1 MVQES
6 TGNCLG
12 SDVRD
17 RDGLRPAGEP
27 VDTYQQVSLSVAG
40 WQWADDV
47 QVDMIKGRDRV
58 GSVPSAVEVWNCILE
73 RWQATHSR
81 AQRRTSRF
89 TPGQT
94 NFTFTSLWVALIPG

>member
-6 TGNCLG
+6 TRNRLG

-27 VDTYQQVSLSVAG
+27 VDTGQQVNLSVAG

-47 QVDMIKGRDRV
+47 QVDMIKARIRSGECSQCCRGMALYLRAL
-58 GSVPSAVEVWNCILE
+58 GKLHIHVPSVGRPDLRPARQILPSPVFG
-73 RWQATHSR
+73 W
-81 AQRRTSRF
+81 
-89 TPGQT
+89 
-94 NFTFTSLWVALIPG
+94 L